1 MPPEKVLTMITLKKL
16 TLNNIVTYDH
26 AELDLHKKGL
36 TVIYG
41 RNKDSG
47 SLETQSNGAGKSKLF
62 TVMAETL
69 ADSHPLI
76 QGRQAVKDDFYRK
89 DASVSVDFDDY
100 RLTKFKSGSSVK
112 YGLAKNVKGF
122 WKDLKSREPL
132 DKLAEIFPVSLDEF
146 FTLYYIDSSRPSL
159 LQRGTH
165 TGRFKLFSD
174 LFKLGG
180 YDTVLQEIKE
190 RSKELRAKDKVLSE
204 VRGQMEAVTLPEN
217 LDEVEELAEQK
228 SEKLSKLR
236 DKYDLL
242 KRILSLKENRERL
255 KHPINVLKKVGW
267 DGRKKTAL
275 AILEQAQQDVKDFDE
290 QQALYESY
298 LKKRARYEADL
309 KSYKTATSLLEET
322 GIDTLAKYKE
332 QYALYKEAG
341 NIMARNDS
349 IKKQLKSLG
358 KVEQP
363 DFDKPEKPASYYGDK
378 QMEVKVQL
386 KETKEAIDNISV
398 LARVGDSC
406 KCPTCQST
414 VTEEYVHNVH
424 SMLKERYIKLN
435 VRDTKLQNLYRK
447 AKEWEK
453 YEDYNTARDRLL
465 QSMEDLPE
473 LLIPLDDNTGE
484 TLAKVKAALSLE
496 KPTKPKGVEQPAS
509 IAETAAMQNAAKT
522 VLTFYDEILEGDKMS
537 VDEYDGEE
545 LKESKRKMVGRLEK
559 LQEESQTLLMEA
571 GAAQQAGEQYEA
583 LQERET
589 ALAEELADLPLLK
602 ILETAYSP
610 KGLKNIVMANLCSKV
625 EKNLNVYAPLLYS
638 EAVRFTLDVSETQL
652 NILITRVFDGKEV
665 TCDVRRLSGAESR
678 QFNLLFPLA
687 LLPLVPS
694 NQRLNIMV
702 LDEPTANLDEAAVDL
717 FSNRFLPKLKELV
730 PHVIVLSPN
739 LLPIDVEEAE
749 TLWVVRESGVST
761 LQSEAP

>member
-1 MPPEKVLTMITLKKL
+1 MITLKKL
-16 TLNNIVTYDH
+16 TLKNIVTYDH
-26 AELDLHKKGL
+26 AELDLEKKGL

-76 QGRQAVKDDFYRK
+76 QGRQAIKDDFYRK

-100 RLTKFKSGSSVK
+100 RLTKHKSGSTVK
-112 YGLAKNVKGF
+112 YALAKNVKGV

-180 YDTVLQEIKE
+180 YDSVLQEIKE

-204 VRGQMEAVTLPEN
+204 VRGQMGSLTPPEN

-228 SEKLSKLR
+228 SEKLVRLR
-236 DKYDLL
+236 DKFDLL
-242 KRILSLKENRERL
+242 NRILSLKENRERIKQPIATL
-255 KHPINVLKKVGW
+255 KEAGW

-275 AILEQAQQDVKDFDE
+275 AILEQTEQDVRNFDE
-290 QQALYESY
+290 QQARYEAY
-298 LKKRARYEADL
+298 LKKRAKYEADL
-309 KSYKTATSLLEET
+309 KRYKQAAALLEET
-322 GIDTLAKYKE
+322 GIDTLDKLKE
-332 QYALYKEAG
+332 QQALYKEAG
-341 NIMARNDS
+341 NIKARNAAL
-349 IKKQLKSLG
+349 KKELKALG

-363 DFDKPEKPASYYGDK
+363 AFDKPDKPASYYGEK
-378 QMEVKVQL
+378 MMEVKARL
-386 KETKEAIDNISV
+386 KETKEALDNLSV
-398 LARVGDSC
+398 LTRMGDSC

-414 VTEEYVHNVH
+414 VTEEYVHNVYDA
-424 SMLKERYIKLN
+424 LNNRYASLN
-435 VRDTKLQNLYRK
+435 VKDTKLQNLHRK
-447 AKEWEK
+447 AKAWER
-453 YEDYNTARDRLL
+453 YEDYKEACGRLL
-465 QSMEDLPE
+465 GNMEDMPE
-473 LLIPLDDNTGE
+473 LLIPLDENTGE
-484 TLAKVKAALSLE
+484 TLAEIKAALSLE
-496 KPTKPKGVEQPAS
+496 KPAKPKEVEQPAS
-509 IAETAAMQNAAKT
+509 IAETAALQNAAKT

-537 VDEYDGEE
+537 VDEYDNTE
-545 LKESKRKMVGRLEK
+545 LKESKRKMEGRLEK
-559 LQEESQTLLMEA
+559 LQEESQALLREA

-589 ALAEELADLPLLK
+589 ALSEELADLPLLK

-749 TLWVVRESGVST
+749 TLWVVRENGVST
-761 LQSEAP
+761 LQSESP